1 MGILKGTS
9 SSLEMRVWH
18 RRPESL
24 GMMRNC
30 SLRSQKKRF
39 NNFSR
44 VTSKAS
50 KCAHVNRSSDNYLP
64 LANWGLSNH
73 MSKSAKTWHIFFGAK
88 LSDKLFLNGFS
99 LCQVEC
105 SHLSW
110 GGTSVSAL
118 WFFSSVGFV
127 FCLVLFLC
135 IFSSLP
141 PQMLNRCWCEW

>member
-1 MGILKGTS
+1 MNSLNFNKLFILNSWGILKGTS

-30 SLRSQKKRF
+30 SLRSQKRF

-110 GGTSVSAL
+110 GGTSVSAFD
-118 WFFSSVGFV
+118 FF
-127 FCLVLFLC
+127 
-135 IFSSLP
+135 
-141 PQMLNRCWCEW
+141 